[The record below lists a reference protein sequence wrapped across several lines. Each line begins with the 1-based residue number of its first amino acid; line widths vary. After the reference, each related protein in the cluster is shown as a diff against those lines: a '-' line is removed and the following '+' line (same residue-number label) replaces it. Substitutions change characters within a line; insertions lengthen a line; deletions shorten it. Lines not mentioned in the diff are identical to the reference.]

1 LGEYGL
7 IKLKPVLSILIL
19 LTVFVSCNTNKKPGK
34 LPKADLK
41 LSVEIIPEGDSS
53 YSITWKDTVGQSRG
67 YSFHKRP
74 REVWCILTDAK
85 DTAGHYWGVST
96 PTNYTY
102 FITTDS
108 VITASFMIGPNIFSD
123 DFQENKEKKG
133 FEEWKKIIEFNP
145 VQINIKNNLRKK
157 LEFELTEK

>member
-1 LGEYGL
+1 MKQALL
-7 IKLKPVLSILIL
+7 ILIL
-19 LTVFVSCNTNKKPGK
+19 LTAFVSCNKNKKPGIPLK
-34 LPKADLK
+34 TSLK
-41 LSVEIIPEGDSS
+41 LSVEIVPEGDSS
-53 YSITWKDTVGQSRG
+53 YSITWKDTVGQSSG

-74 REVWCILTDAK
+74 REVWCILIDTK
-85 DTAGHYWGVST
+85 DTVGHYWGVST

-108 VITASFMIGPNIFSD
+108 IITASFMIGPNIFSD

-133 FEEWKKIIEFNP
+133 FEEWKRIIEFNP

-157 LEFELTEK
+157 LEFELMEK